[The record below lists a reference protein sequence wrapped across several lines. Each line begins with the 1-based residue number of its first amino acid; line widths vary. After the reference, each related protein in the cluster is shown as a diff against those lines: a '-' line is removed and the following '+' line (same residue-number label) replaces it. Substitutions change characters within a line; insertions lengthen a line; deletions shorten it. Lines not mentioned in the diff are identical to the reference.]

1 MKARTKRKN
10 IKYKILE
17 EENIKYQE
25 IVRQLQN
32 KIRYDDYLKKENE
45 KLIEWVQSILE
56 QFGTFD
62 INSRERIQIPI
73 MRKIDNYS
81 DGLHNEPITT
91 ETIVIPE
98 ISISKMSYRK

>member
-1 MKARTKRKN
+1 MKSRVKRKN
-10 IKYKILE
+10 IKYRRLE
-17 EENIKYQE
+17 KENEKYQE
-25 IVRQLQN
+25 IVRELQI

-45 KLIEWVQSILE
+45 KLIEWVQKILE

-62 INSRERIQIPI
+62 VNSRERIQIPI
-73 MRKIDNYS
+73 MRNIDNWS

-98 ISISKMSYRK
+98 ISISKISYRK

>member
-32 KIRYDDYLKKENE
+32 KIIYDDYLKKENE
-45 KLIEWVQSILE
+45 KLIEWVQNILE

-62 INSRERIQIPI
+62 VNSRERIQIPI
-73 MRKIDNYS
+73 MRKIDNWS